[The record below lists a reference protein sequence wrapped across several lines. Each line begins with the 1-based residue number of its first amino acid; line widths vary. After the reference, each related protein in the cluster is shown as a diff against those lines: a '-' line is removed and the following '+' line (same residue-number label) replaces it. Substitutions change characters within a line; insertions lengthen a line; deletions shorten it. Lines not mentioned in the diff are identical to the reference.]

1 MGRRQP
7 LRVRS
12 GGHASRQRGSGREQQ
27 RPRAAAPPGGAVL
40 AHDRNWRREARAA
53 WYSGVA
59 LTGALTGIDLARG
72 AFDGLRGCCWA
83 ALGALLLAVLMPQR
97 VTAGDGWLA
106 TRGLLRERR
115 VRTDLLT
122 RVWRSDGITPRLVL
136 RDVGGG
142 RVELDPEV
150 LVDNPLLWHHLEAG
164 VRRARADGLLREPA
178 TPLTCV
184 GRRVDEEVAR
194 VLLKEAGLE

>member
-7 LRVRS
+7 LRVQS
-12 GGHASRQRGSGREQQ
+12 GGHALRLRGGRERQ
-27 RPRAAAPPGGAVL
+27 RPRTVSPPGGAVL

-59 LTGALTGIDLARG
+59 LTGALTLIDLARG
-72 AFDGLRGCCWA
+72 ALDGFRGGCWV

-97 VTAGDGWLA
+97 VTAGEGWLA

-122 RVWRSDGITPRLVL
+122 QVRRSDGITPRLIL
-136 RDVGGG
+136 RDAGGA
-142 RVELDPEV
+142 RVELDPAV
-150 LVDNPLLWHHLEAG
+150 LVDNPLLWHHLDTGA
-164 VRRARADGLLREPA
+164 RRARTVGLLREGA
-178 TPLTCV
+178 TPLACV
-184 GRRVDEEVAR
+184 ARRVDDEVAR
-194 VLLKEAGLE
+194 ELLREAGLE